1 MFVTEFPKT
10 TWKAEVSEEL
20 ARVVGTS
27 ADQSLALTTS
37 ANGLVGSAAGTR
49 LGRKGW
55 IMDREV

>member
-10 TWKAEVSEEL
+10 TWKAEVSEKL
-20 ARVVGTS
+20 ARVVGS

-49 LGRKGW
+49 LGRKRW